1 MKPPRIRTGKAKPAP
16 FGKAPKPVKPKPTR
30 RQIEGGNRLALAMA
44 WGPA

>member
-30 RQIEGGNRLALAMA
+30 RQIDAGNRMALAMIR
-44 WGPA
+44 P

>member
-30 RQIEGGNRLALAMA
+30 RQVAAGNRLSLV
-44 WGPA
+44 GVRK